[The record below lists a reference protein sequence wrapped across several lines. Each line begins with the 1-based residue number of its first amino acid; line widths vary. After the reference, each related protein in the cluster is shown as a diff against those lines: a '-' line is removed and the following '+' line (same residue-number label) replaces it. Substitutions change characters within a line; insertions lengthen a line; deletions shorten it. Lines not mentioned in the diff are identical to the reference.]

1 MIWAWLALMT
11 AFAAASQDAW
21 LKRHFSRMGVQ
32 AMAAYPM
39 AYGFP
44 FYALTLAFVPIPAL
58 DRVFFGC
65 YLISLPLNTVA
76 FLIYLNA
83 IRTSP
88 LSLTVPYLAFTP
100 AFMIAT
106 GELLLGE
113 MPNIWG
119 AVGIGITCI
128 GGYVLNIDPEDRRLL
143 TPLRAFAAE
152 PGARQMLFVAFL
164 FSFAAVIGKK
174 GILHS
179 SPLFFTLSFFSG
191 FSLLLAAGLCW
202 FTDVGPRMLLRHPVK
217 GAAAGLLFFVHG
229 VLHAYAISMA
239 KAAYMIAI
247 KRLSVLFGVLYGGMW
262 FQERRI
268 GIRLAGA
275 GLMVSGAVVIL
286 FFGS

>member
-1 MIWAWLALMT
+1 MLWPWLSLLTAL
-11 AFAAASQDAW
+11 AAATQDAW
-21 LKRHFSRMGVQ
+21 IKRHFSHMGLR

-44 FYALTLAFVPIPAL
+44 FYALALLLVPVPAV
-58 DRVFFGC
+58 DRVFFWC
-65 YLISLPLNTVA
+65 YLVSLPLNMAA
-76 FLIYLNA
+76 FLIYMNA
-83 IRTSP
+83 IRTAP

-106 GELLLGE
+106 GQMLLGE
-113 MPNIWG
+113 LPNLWG
-119 AVGIGITCI
+119 GIGIGVTCI

-152 PGARQMLFVAFL
+152 PAARQMLFVAFL
-164 FSFAAVIGKK
+164 FSFAAVIGKM

-191 FSLLLAAGLCW
+191 FSLLLAVGLCW
-202 FTDVGPRMLLRHPVK
+202 LGGVKVRRLAGHPFK
-217 GAAAGLLFFVHG
+217 GAVAGLLLFAHG
-229 VLHAYAISMA
+229 VLHAYAIAMA

-247 KRLSVLFGVLYGGMW
+247 KRLSVLFGVLYGGVW
-262 FQERRI
+262 FREDRI

-275 GLMVSGAVVIL
+275 VLMVSGAVVIL
-286 FFGS
+286 LYGN